1 MTSSITAQMMAK
13 SAYFIFRPWSH
24 TDRRHV
30 VALCGGPY
38 QNIDAL
44 NAAAKTLDVKRP
56 QHCHLEPID
65 TIDRVELVKSD
76 AKRRARILKKDAS
89 PMTQKDL
96 MFVGVSW
103 SPRSPV
109 RLNIESR
116 AMALRTDAYNFSQT
130 EATISGEPE
139 RIFMLMTLL
148 DPVTAD
154 LSP

>member
-1 MTSSITAQMMAK
+1 
-13 SAYFIFRPWSH
+13 
-24 TDRRHV
+24 
-30 VALCGGPY
+30 
-38 QNIDAL
+38 
-44 NAAAKTLDVKRP
+44 
-56 QHCHLEPID
+56 
-65 TIDRVELVKSD
+65 
-76 AKRRARILKKDAS
+76 
-89 PMTQKDL
+89 